1 VLAKDWKKEQ
11 IPMIKNFKRSSNE
24 RGPVNIA
31 TNFGSQGKVIM
42 ADF

>member
-11 IPMIKNFKRSSNE
+11 VPTIQNFKRSSIE
-24 RGPVNIA
+24 RGPANIA
-31 TNFGSQGKVIM
+31 TNFASHGKVIM